1 VQGTPAEAMEG
12 NAPTVAVQLSDRF
25 QQAWLGS
32 ILRAQPAQRF
42 LGLSELSVRID
53 TDNAIRRFAK
63 GANRLP
69 PGTTPAVRRPSG
81 KDGLGD
87 GVANNLIL
95 ARITGRLRLGYA
107 WQEEC
112 KRNCHRPRTR
122 TALQDPHRWPP
133 IGRGRHYSAQQ
144 LHGYRGV
151 HFTTGKIDA
160 MLKRGAT
167 RTA

>member
-1 VQGTPAEAMEG
+1 
-12 NAPTVAVQLSDRF
+12 
-25 QQAWLGS
+25 
-32 ILRAQPAQRF
+32 
-42 LGLSELSVRID
+42 
-53 TDNAIRRFAK
+53 
-63 GANRLP
+63 
-69 PGTTPAVRRPSG
+69 
-81 KDGLGD
+81 
-87 GVANNLIL
+87 
-95 ARITGRLRLGYA
+95 LRLGYA